1 MKEQKK
7 RDLKNLTLE
16 ELEELCILAEDEIKK
31 YIYSK
36 VPKKEVNQLE
46 IMVELGSEENMNL
59 TIEINLEI
67 ESLSEQENKMLAEE
81 ALRVAMKTIDGRL
94 LGL

>member
-46 IMVELGSEENMNL
+46 IIVELGSEENMNL

-81 ALRVAMKTIDGRL
+81 ALRVAMKAIDGRL

>member
-1 MKEQKK
+1 MKEKKK

-46 IMVELGSEENMNL
+46 IMVELGLEETTNL
-59 TIEINLEI
+59 SIEINLEI
-67 ESLSEQENKMLAEE
+67 KSLSEQENEMLVEE
-81 ALRVAMKTIDGRL
+81 ALRVAMKAIDGRL

>member
-1 MKEQKK
+1 MIEKKK

-16 ELEELCILAEDEIKK
+16 EFEELCILAEDEIKK

-46 IMVELGSEENMNL
+46 IMVELGSEETTNL

-67 ESLSEQENKMLAEE
+67 KSLSEQENKMLVEE
-81 ALRVAMKTIDGRL
+81 ALRVAMKAIDGRL